1 MDNKLFNCYVN
12 TAGISSEGQETQ
24 ILFIQKSLKIGKDS
38 KPVFELQEQA
48 IITMTF
54 EYAKQFL
61 LALQENI
68 DAHEKNLTDKANL
81 EKRNAID

>member
-1 MDNKLFNCYVN
+1 MDNKLFNCYAN
-12 TAGISSEGQETQ
+12 AAGISSDGQETQ
-24 ILFIQKSLKIGKDS
+24 ILFIQKSLRIGNDN
-38 KPVFELQEQA
+38 KPVTELQERA

-68 DAHEKNLTDKANL
+68 DAHEKNLINTAK
-81 EKRNAID
+81 KGTQ